1 MPPLQGALPDPVT
14 QAFSD
19 GLFPVTT
26 HPELQT
32 TSAAIPWLVPV
43 IMVSF
48 TDSTLTHGASEL
60 QYAMFDTTHST
71 ATGSVIDYYDWVSGG
86 RIHVRG
92 EVVAQIT
99 LPHPANYYANS
110 TYGLNAIT
118 TPQNDLGLVED
129 AVAATDP
136 TVDWNRYDRD
146 GDGFVD
152 MLWIVHAGV
161 GAEGSGSLSSLWSIT
176 GSAGEHWSNGGA
188 IQTKDL
194 IPGVLPSSKRYVFVN
209 RFSILPERSSFKP
222 GALSE
227 IGVFCHE
234 FGHALGLPDLYDTS
248 SLGGGH
254 GNVGPG
260 LWSLMSTGAWGG
272 DGHSPEYP
280 TGMGAWSMLYLNL
293 SPLVQP
299 AQDTVVT
306 VAPISSGGP
315 VYEFFSQGL
324 YNHEHFLVEQRYR
337 QGFDRNLPANGLLVT
352 QVDDAV
358 IGVGLSSNRINAGPF
373 PGMRVLEGDGDF
385 DMARGWN
392 RGDTSDVL
400 PGAMQT
406 TYLSD
411 DTSPSL
417 STFGG
422 APTNLVMDAI
432 QPQGNSTRVRLRVRA
447 PGWYTGED
455 YTEQAFTPSSGYSR
469 GRHTVVTAIGD
480 EVEVFSDARSG
491 VPQVMLRTRSFAG
504 VWSPATA
511 ISASPAGAFDPT
523 LALLPHD
530 GLAVAWSDLRDG
542 TSQIYYRRRIGGAWS
557 DEQRLSID
565 TGGSPAIASDPNGLV
580 HLCWFDSGSPRGRI
594 QYLNF
599 PGDQPGGL
607 PLLVTDSLSRP
618 SAPSITAT
626 LGGGAWMAWPDLAT
640 GNYVIDYARFRPD
653 SGLTPRLR
661 LTYPVS
667 YAQPSVDLTTDR
679 SGNVH
684 FVWQQLATGA
694 CELHYQSYSTGNV
707 VNVYDTVLV
716 SSSSTVQNPSL
727 WADPTGALHL
737 VFERATN
744 GGQLVQYKRWR
755 VSRGWDYPST
765 DVSNTAEGSAG
776 RISVVAVSPGDVSVS
791 YASSSSGHTQERT
804 RRRRL
809 DAVPLAVEP
818 GAPATPHRVALQV
831 APNPLRAGRELLV
844 RMPNVAGRVELFDA
858 GGRRVAS
865 SLSIGGFARFTP
877 AQTRDLEPGLYFAAL
892 QGGGSG
898 RLVVIR

>member
-1 MPPLQGALPDPVT
+1 MPALDGSLPAPVS
-14 QAFSD
+14 QAFAA

-32 TSAAIPWLVPV
+32 TSVSHSWLVPI

-48 TDSTLTHGASEL
+48 SDSALTHDSSEL

-71 ATGSVIDYYDWVSGG
+71 PTGSVVDYYDWVSTG

-92 EVVAQIT
+92 EVVARIT

-118 TPQNDLGLVED
+118 TPQNDLGLVQD
-129 AVAATDP
+129 AVAAADP

-161 GAEGSGSLSSLWSIT
+161 GAEGSRSLASLWSIT
-176 GSAGEHWSNGGA
+176 GSAMEHWSNGGA
-188 IQTKDL
+188 IQTTDL

-227 IGVFCHE
+227 IGVYCHE

-248 SLGGGH
+248 SPGGGA
-254 GNVGPG
+254 NVGPG

-280 TGMGAWSMLYLNL
+280 TGMGAWSMLYLGL

-306 VAPISSGGP
+306 VAPISSGGA

-324 YNHEHFLVEQRYR
+324 YNPEHFLVEQRYR

-358 IGVGLSSNRINAGPF
+358 IGIGLSSNRINAGPF

-385 DMARGWN
+385 DMVRGWN
-392 RGDTSDVL
+392 RGDSSDVL

-411 DTSPSL
+411 DTTPSL

-422 APTNLVMDAI
+422 SPTNLVMDAI
-432 QPQGNSTRVRLRVRA
+432 QPQGSSTRVRLRVRA
-447 PGWYTGED
+447 PGWYAGEN
-455 YTEQAFTPSSGYSR
+455 YTEPTFTPTSGYSR
-469 GRHTVVTAIGD
+469 GRHNVVTPYGD

-491 VPQVMLRTRSFAG
+491 VSQVMLRTRAFAG
-504 VWSPATA
+504 TWSPASA

-523 LALLPHD
+523 LALLPHG

-542 TSQIYYRRRIGGAWS
+542 QSQIYYRCRTGGTWGG
-557 DEQRLSID
+557 EQRLSLD
-565 TGGSPAIASDPNGLV
+565 TGGSPAIAADAGGLV

-599 PGDQPGGL
+599 PGAQPGGT
-607 PLLVTDSLSRP
+607 PQLVTDSLSRP
-618 SAPSITAT
+618 SAPSIAAT
-626 LGGGAWMAWPDLAT
+626 IGGGAWMAWPDLAT

-667 YAQPSVDLTTDR
+667 YAQPSVDLASDPA
-679 SGNVH
+679 GNVH

-694 CELHYQSYSTGNV
+694 CELHYQRFESGNA
-707 VNVYDTVLV
+707 VNVLDTVLV
-716 SSSSTVQNPSL
+716 SNSGTVQNPSL

-737 VFERATN
+737 VFERSTN

-755 VSRGWDYPST
+755 AGRGWDYPST
-765 DVSNTAEGSAG
+765 DVSSTSEGSAG

-791 YASSSSGHTQERT
+791 YASSSSGRTEERT

-809 DAVPLAVEP
+809 DAVPLAVDP
-818 GAPATPHRVALQV
+818 GAPVPARRVALQV

-858 GGRRVAS
+858 VGRRVAS
-865 SLSIGGFARFTP
+865 TLSTGGFARFTP

-892 QGGGSG
+892 KGGESG